1 VGRFDGFLVKVGL
14 ELGSLL
20 GYCEGL
26 AETGIEVGF
35 IVSAAIS
42 VKQICHPP
50 RVML

>member
-1 VGRFDGFLVKVGL
+1 VKKVGL

-26 AETGIEVGF
+26 AETGIHDGIEVGF
-35 IVSAAIS
+35 IVSEAIS